1 MTNRAERPRSIYLHI
16 PFCTTKCTYCAF
28 NTYINLEHIIA
39 PFVDALSQEIEIVA
53 QGHDSTQGQ
62 VHTVFFGGGTPTL
75 LTAEQFGQILAVI
88 RREFD
93 VLPDAEITSEANPN
107 DLDYAYLMGL
117 RAVGIN
123 RLSIGMQS
131 ANPDELKLFARRH
144 DHEVVT
150 RIMPEVRRAGFDNV
164 NLDLMY
170 GTPYQ
175 TLDSWRHTLEATIG
189 FDPEHVSL
197 YALGLEDGTPLK
209 EWVESGRVAT
219 PDDDLAADMYD
230 LATTLLAEA
239 GYAQYEISNWAKPGY
254 ECRHNL
260 QYWRNDDYIG
270 VGPGAHGWA
279 GGVRYATLLGPLQY
293 IRAMQAHDGTA
304 YAYPRTPATVDEVQ
318 VERADEIAETLIMWL
333 RLTREGVDRALFRQR
348 FGIDLVDYHA
358 EVMQRFSTRGL
369 LEITP
374 ERVRLTA
381 QGRLLS
387 NMVFRELV

>member
-1 MTNRAERPRSIYLHI
+1 MTNRAERPRSIYLHV

-150 RIMPEVRRAGFDNV
+150 RIMPEVRQRQPGFDV
-164 NLDLMY
+164 WHAVPDARL
-170 GTPYQ
+170 
-175 TLDSWRHTLEATIG
+175 
-189 FDPEHVSL
+189 
-197 YALGLEDGTPLK
+197 
-209 EWVESGRVAT
+209 VA
-219 PDDDLAADMYD
+219 
-230 LATTLLAEA
+230 
-239 GYAQYEISNWAKPGY
+239 
-254 ECRHNL
+254 
-260 QYWRNDDYIG
+260 
-270 VGPGAHGWA
+270 AHARG
-279 GGVRYATLLGPLQY
+279 
-293 IRAMQAHDGTA
+293 HD
-304 YAYPRTPATVDEVQ
+304 
-318 VERADEIAETLIMWL
+318 WL
-333 RLTREGVDRALFRQR
+333 
-348 FGIDLVDYHA
+348 
-358 EVMQRFSTRGL
+358 
-369 LEITP
+369 
-374 ERVRLTA
+374 
-381 QGRLLS
+381 
-387 NMVFRELV
+387 